1 MTWWVNNR
9 AARSHPPLEGEGRSS
24 ERSKDER
31 GGVNRLLLNR
41 MKITPP
47 RLAAF
52 GVSPTLSLQG
62 RVSTGRLESH

>member
-1 MTWWVNNR
+1 MVLGAR
-9 AARSHPPLEGEGRSS
+9 DSAARSHPPLEGEGRRERS
-24 ERSKDER
+24 ERR

-52 GVSPTLSLQG
+52 GVSPTLPLQG
-62 RVSTGRLESH
+62 RVSSERVESH